1 MAYKEVSVKQPLL
14 LTILPYV
21 SIIIFFAFWE
31 GVVRSGIIPNTLL
44 ASPSQVF
51 AAFIDKLSNPNP
63 DGAIMATHAWTSI
76 QEAFIG
82 YVLSLVVGIPLG
94 LAMGWFNVVE
104 GLFRPIFEL
113 IRPIPIAWIPL
124 TVFWF
129 GIGLAGKVFIIW
141 IAGIVPCVINS
152 YVGVRMTNPTLIQ
165 MARTYGANNWQIFT
179 QLCIPSALPMVFGAL
194 QLALAYC
201 WTNLVA
207 AELLAADSGLGF
219 LITMGGRLGRPDI
232 IVLGMICVG
241 LSGAVIGFIIDQI
254 ERNCWLASGGKR
266 HDQFYRQRNR
276 RPPKTANRSAFTS
289 SLPTSIS
296 STWFPSSCSSPWGLR
311 GEREDLRDSPAR
323 PLEVVDQLYRLTY
336 MKFAGTNLIGHIWA
350 STQRVLI
357 GFIAASVVA
366 VPLGLFMALNKY
378 VNAIVKPLF
387 DLFKPMPPIAWV
399 SIAILWFGIGEMS
412 KVFIIIIGTF
422 VPCLLNAYNG
432 VRLVDPDLYDVIR
445 VLGGKRRDEIFHVC
459 FPASFPAVFAGL
471 QISLSSAWTC
481 VLAAE
486 LMNSRDGMGFLIKR
500 GMDTHQPTLVLGGM
514 VLIAAAAY
522 GTSLLVT
529 LFEGKLCPWKRTIE
543 NL

>member
-113 IRPIPIAWIPL
+113 IRPIPPIAWIPL

-241 LSGAVIGFIIDQI
+241 LSGAV
-254 ERNCWLASGGKR
+254 
-266 HDQFYRQRNR
+266 
-276 RPPKTANRSAFTS
+276 
-289 SLPTSIS
+289 
-296 STWFPSSCSSPWGLR
+296 
-311 GEREDLRDSPAR
+311 
-323 PLEVVDQLYRLTY
+323 
-336 MKFAGTNLIGHIWA
+336 
-350 STQRVLI
+350 I